1 MNEDLILQMIAELCE
16 DDAVLTDRDLD
27 LYESGLLD
35 SLGFTDLLLAIE
47 DRFGLEIPATSIG
60 REDTATPRRIVRLVR
75 KTAEE
80 REKTL

>member
-47 DRFGLEIPATSIG
+47 DRFGLEIPATSIR